1 MDKLIDQIL
10 QLVYSYDLSTIRELW
25 SHFENKLFSKLDQDI
40 SFGLLY
46 ILVIII
52 KIIIINIVLSFS
64 AVKKLENSLL
74 KFYLIHALTNNRSDK
89 VNEFLTKMTS
99 DLQMQN
105 EWKDW
110 FSKIILINC
119 MPNNLVFNYNIFVL
133 KCYHT

>member
-1 MDKLIDQIL
+1 MDKLVEQIL

-40 SFGLLY
+40 SYGLY
-46 ILVIII
+46 IDQLFKCMNKSL
-52 KIIIINIVLSFS
+52 KIWLFS

-89 VNEFLTKMTS
+89 VNEFLTKMTN
-99 DLQMQN
+99 DLQLQS

-110 FSKIILINC
+110 FSKLIYIY
-119 MPNNLVFNYNIFVL
+119 FS
-133 KCYHT
+133 